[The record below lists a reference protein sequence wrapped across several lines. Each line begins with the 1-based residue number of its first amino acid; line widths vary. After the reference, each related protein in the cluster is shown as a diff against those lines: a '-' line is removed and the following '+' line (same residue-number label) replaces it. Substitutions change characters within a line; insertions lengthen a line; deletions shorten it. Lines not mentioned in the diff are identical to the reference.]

1 MERIIGLYLNFKM
14 KLVVEFNLTNPSAD
28 SLGVDPQLVFLN
40 DTGWG

>member
-28 SLGVDPQLVFLN
+28 GLGVDPQLVFLN
-40 DTGWG
+40 NTGWG